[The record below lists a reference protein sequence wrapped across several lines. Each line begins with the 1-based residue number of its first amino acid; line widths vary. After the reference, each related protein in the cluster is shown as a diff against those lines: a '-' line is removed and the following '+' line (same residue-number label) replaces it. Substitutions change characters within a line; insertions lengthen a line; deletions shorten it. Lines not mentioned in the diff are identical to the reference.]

1 MRTIPALALSLLA
14 TTLLTGCAG
23 GPADAAATVDTTAIS
38 HTDFAARLGTV
49 TDNTV
54 LSRSWENLGW
64 TLNLLVEH
72 GMPRR
77 SLSGSR
83 AQHQSCPKSNR
94 TALVLGSGGQEHS
107 RLGHPPQPGDGPRV
121 TPVVPP
127 RRCPVTSCSSH
138 PSRPKV
144 DLLSL
149 GVQ

>member
-54 LSRSWENLGW
+54 LSRWWENLGW

-72 GMPRR
+72 GCPDAR
-77 SLSGSR
+77 SR
-83 AQHQSCPKSNR
+83 APELNTRAVPVEPNSSGVGFGRPRALTSR
-94 TALVLGSGGQEHS
+94 PPTATGRWASGHAGSAA
-107 RLGHPPQPGDGPRV
+107 
-121 TPVVPP
+121 TPVP
-127 RRCPVTSCSSH
+127 RDVM
-138 PSRPKV
+138 
-144 DLLSL
+144 
-149 GVQ
+149 